1 MLSQEWQNILNWVEI
16 ELNEPQRTQLL
27 TLCKEFEATQSPK
40 TSDKP
45 FFKLETEA
53 KSKLQSKK
61 DIQNK
66 LISENPNAGN
76 LQNILKGF

>member
-1 MLSQEWQNILNWVEI
+1 MLSQEWQDILNWVKT

-27 TLCKEFEATQSPK
+27 TLCEKFEATQSPT

-45 FFKLETEA
+45 FFKLETET
-53 KSKLQSKK
+53 KTKRQSKK
-61 DIQNK
+61 DIQSK
-66 LISENPNAGN
+66 LISENPNANN